1 MTYAPRS
8 ARRLAT
14 ILTSIGLSAIVAS
27 GTVLAGTPVTNGY
40 RDHAYGGGAFRPS
53 GDKPQSKLWYTDE
66 GGGAVQWWAGMFR
79 YVASPSTA
87 DHRIF
92 KLSADKTDWNATT
105 TVADAR
111 DASHGDYLWDEG
123 TNTLYVA
130 SVVTPNASDPFV
142 VDATPD
148 GIRVFKYSYDN
159 ATDVYT
165 AAAGFP
171 KTIQNTSSTAG
182 PDFRGGAWTVT
193 IAKDSTD
200 RLWMAWPKVA
210 DVLYSYSDDDGAT
223 WTDPAAVP
231 VQASNPI
238 NTGTLSQSDSAAV
251 IAFGNGAP
259 STVGVMWSDQSSTP
273 DQASNGYYFAT
284 IAAGGDPTVAGNW
297 SLQALPA
304 ISGTTFDDADNH
316 INLKATSDGT
326 LYMVGKTR
334 TDTVACATNKQ
345 RPLIPFYV
353 RPAGGTFGAAH
364 LAGTVGDCNTRP
376 QVVISEQ
383 LDVAYLFMTS
393 PNGGGAIYMKSAPLS
408 GADAFDFRGA
418 ADQTIQ
424 RGIPF
429 IRSATETLIDD
440 PTTTKQPVTAA
451 SGIVVNSNNLTS
463 SAGGNAKV
471 FLHNFMNIPATDSTD
486 PTGTVSI
493 NGGAA
498 QTSSTT
504 VSVAVPATDTGGS
517 GMSLVEVSNAADMS
531 GSTTYVYTT
540 PIAWALTAGADG
552 PRTVYARWRDAAGNW
567 SAIQSDDITLNTTS
581 EITPPTLP
589 GIPKHRFLG
598 SGRFGFPVRLDW
610 TASTDAS
617 PPITYELQRSLN
629 GAAFAPFAT
638 TTSAG
643 YSLDLSHSSF
653 SYRFRVRACDSFS
666 NCSAY
671 RTGPTFTTKSYSE
684 SNVATKYVGTWSLG
698 SSSVYA
704 GGKARITGTAGRS
717 ASLTF
722 VGNQVAWLSRTGP
735 SFGSARVYIDGTL
748 VKTVNLQATTAVD
761 RKLAYVK
768 TWTTSG
774 THTIR
779 VVVVGTA
786 GHPTVTHDQ
795 FYVIR

>member
-1 MTYAPRS
+1 MTHAPRS

-27 GTVLAGTPVTNGY
+27 GSVLAGTPVTNGF
-40 RDHAYGGGAFRPS
+40 RDHMYGGGAFRPA

-66 GGGAVQWWAGMFR
+66 GGGVVQWWAGMFR
-79 YVASPSTA
+79 YAPPTTEN
-87 DHRIF
+87 RIF
-92 KLSADKTDWNATT
+92 KLSADKTDWNPTT

-111 DASHGDYLWDEG
+111 DASHGDYLWDEAS
-123 TNTLYVA
+123 NTLYVA

-148 GIRVFKYSYDN
+148 GIRVFRYSYDN
-159 ATDVYT
+159 TTDTYT

-171 KTIQNTSSTAG
+171 KTIQNTSSTAS
-182 PDFRGGAWTVT
+182 PQFRGGSWTVT

-200 RLWMAWPKVA
+200 RLWMAWPKLS

-223 WTDPAAVP
+223 WTAPAAIP
-231 VQASNPI
+231 VQTANPI
-238 NTGTLSQSDSAAV
+238 NSGTLSQSDSAAV
-251 IAFGNGAP
+251 IAFGNGSP
-259 STVGVMWSDQSSTP
+259 STVGVMWSDQSGTP
-273 DQASNGYYFAT
+273 DAASNGYYFAT

-304 ISGTTFDDADNH
+304 IAGTTFDDADNH
-316 INLKATSDGT
+316 INLKSTSDGT

-353 RPAGGTFGAAH
+353 RPAGGSFGAPH

-393 PNGGGAIYMKSAPLS
+393 PNGGGSIYAKSAPLS

-429 IRSATETLIDD
+429 IRSAAETLIDD
-440 PTTTKQPVTAA
+440 ATTTKQVVTAA
-451 SGIVVNSNNLTS
+451 SGIVVNANNLTS
-463 SAGGNAKV
+463 SAGGNVKV
-471 FLHNFMNIPATDSTD
+471 FLHNFMDIPATDNTD

-498 QTSSTT
+498 MTSSTT
-504 VSVAVPATDTGGS
+504 VSVAVPGNDPGGS
-517 GMSLVEVSNAADMS
+517 GLSLVRLSNAADMS

-540 PIAWALTAGADG
+540 PISWTIPSGDG
-552 PRTVYARWRDAAGNW
+552 VKTVYAQWRDAAGNW
-567 SAIQSDDITLNTTS
+567 SAVESDDITLNTTD
-581 EITPPTLP
+581 TVAPTLP

-610 TASTDAS
+610 TASTDAIG
-617 PPITYELQRSLN
+617 PITYEIQRSLN
-629 GAAFAPFAT
+629 GAAFTPFAT
-638 TTSAG
+638 SSTAG

-653 SYRFRVRACDSFS
+653 RYQFRVRACDSVQ
-666 NCSAY
+666 CSAY
-671 RTGPTFTTKSYSE
+671 RTGPSFTTKSYSE
-684 SNVATKYVGTWSLG
+684 SNAATKYAGTWSLA

-735 SFGSARVYIDGTL
+735 TFGSARVYIDGTL
-748 VKTVNLQATTAVD
+748 VKTVNLQASTPVD

-786 GHPTVTHDQ
+786 GHPRVTHDQ